1 VIRVVLADDHSVVR
15 LGLAS
20 LLGLAGDID
29 LVGQAEDG
37 PAAVALVQK
46 LRPDVLLLDVRM
58 PRGDG
63 LWVIDQLQAL
73 GLALPILL
81 LTTFD
86 DDKVALEAIR
96 RGVRGYLLKNVT
108 LERLLAAVRALA
120 AGATFLSPGLTESAA
135 RALAAGVGVAAREAD
150 GAEDDGPERDP
161 EISPREREVLRLLA
175 AGFSNREIGSA
186 LHVAE
191 GTIKNH
197 VSNILGKMGVRDRTR
212 AVLKAAERGFL

>member
-1 VIRVVLADDHSVVR
+1 VIRVVLADDHGVVR

-20 LLGLAGDID
+20 LLELAGDIQ

-37 PAAVALVQK
+37 VAAVELVQR
-46 LRPDVLLLDVRM
+46 LQPDVLLLDVRM

-63 LWVIDQLQAL
+63 LWVVGRLGEL
-73 GLALPILL
+73 GLSLPILL

-120 AGATFLSPGLTESAA
+120 AGQTYLAPGLTAPAE
-135 RALAAGVGVAAREAD
+135 RILAAGR
-150 GAEDDGPERDP
+150 DDGGSAGGLQEE

-212 AVLKAAERGFL
+212 AVLKAAELGFL

>member
-20 LLGLAGDID
+20 LLELAGDIQ

-37 PAAVALVQK
+37 AGAVALVPE

-63 LWVIDQLQAL
+63 LWVIAELERL
-73 GLALPILL
+73 GLRLPILL

-108 LERLLAAVRALA
+108 LDRLLSAVRALA
-120 AGATFLSPGLTESAA
+120 AGTTFLQPALTATAE
-135 RALAAGVGVAAREAD
+135 RALAAAADEGD
-150 GAEDDGPERDP
+150 GDDDPGRDP
-161 EISPREREVLRLLA
+161 QISPREREVLRLLA

-212 AVLKAAERGFL
+212 AVIKAAERGFL

>member
-1 VIRVVLADDHSVVR
+1 VIRVALADDHSVVR

-37 PAAVALVQK
+37 AAAVALVQE

-63 LWVIDQLQAL
+63 LWVLRQLDKL
-73 GLALPILL
+73 GLGLPTLL

-86 DDKVALEAIR
+86 DDEVAKEAIR

-108 LERLLAAVRALA
+108 LDRLLAAVRALA
-120 AGATFLSPGLTESAA
+120 AGATYIQPALTDAA
-135 RALAAGVGVAAREAD
+135 LRGLAAALPVSRTD
-150 GAEDDGPERDP
+150 TDDDGPLGDT
-161 EISPREREVLRLLA
+161 EISPREREVVRLLA
-175 AGFSNREIGSA
+175 AGFSNREIASA

-197 VSNILGKMGVRDRTR
+197 VSNLLGKLGVRDRTQ
-212 AVLKAAERGFL
+212 AVLKAAERGYL